1 MDRYRVLYLV
11 SRRAV
16 TSVPL
21 DVACHLDLSQF
32 DLTIVTCFLS
42 RPAAEDT
49 AGSIPVVELAARHQY
64 DVRAWCALYNLIQ
77 QHRPHILH
85 VHHTLPAALGCLF
98 GRLLNVPVII
108 NTRHHDHTALGP
120 GQSLLAL
127 ITLGLAD
134 LIICN
139 SNYTRSSFR
148 WWERRLAG
156 HKRVTAYNGVDVQ
169 RIDQSFVEPAWLR
182 AQLGI
187 RPGAFVIGHAGRL
200 VREKD
205 QATLIRAL
213 AILVDEG
220 LDATLVVVGA
230 GPLRDR
236 LLSLAY
242 SLSLENRVVF
252 TGEIARQR
260 VYQILHTLDLFVM
273 SSNTEGFG
281 NAVVEAMGARR
292 PVVVTRAGAL
302 PEVVGEA
309 GRLAPPRSP
318 TALAGA
324 ILELAQLSSAA
335 LAALGEAGRSRV
347 EACFTVQ
354 RAGAA
359 YSRLYRQMLHQK
371 GIVGA

>member
-1 MDRYRVLYLV
+1 MGRYRVLYLV

-21 DVACHLDLSQF
+21 DLARCLDLGHF
-32 DLTIVTCFLS
+32 DLTIITCFAS
-42 RPAAEDT
+42 RPAAEAT
-49 AGSIPVVELAARHQY
+49 AGSIPIIELGARGKY
-64 DVRAWCALYNLIQ
+64 DVRAWCALYYLIQ

-98 GRLLNVPVII
+98 GRLLKVPAIV
-108 NTRHHDHTALGP
+108 NTRHHDHTESNP

-134 LIICN
+134 LILCN
-139 SNYTRSSFR
+139 SNYTRRSFR

-156 HKRVTAYNGVDVQ
+156 RKSVTVYNGVDIQ
-169 RIDQSFVEPAWLR
+169 RIDQSFVEPARVR
-182 AQLGI
+182 AQLGL
-187 RPGAFVIGHAGRL
+187 RPEAFVIGHAGRL

-213 AILVDEG
+213 AIVVDEG

-230 GPLRDR
+230 GPLRDH
-236 LLSLAY
+236 LLSLVG
-242 SLSLENRVVF
+242 SLGLENRVVF
-252 TGEIARQR
+252 TGELARPR

-273 SSNTEGFG
+273 SSHTEGFG
-281 NAVVEAMGARR
+281 NAVVEAMAARR

-309 GRLAPPRSP
+309 GRVAPPRSP
-318 TALAGA
+318 AALAAA
-324 ILELAQLSSAA
+324 ILEVAQLSPAA
-335 LAALGEAGRSRV
+335 LAALGEAGRGRV
-347 EACFTVQ
+347 EACFTIQ
-354 RAGAA
+354 QAGAA
-359 YSRLYRQMLHQK
+359 YSRSYRQLLYQK
-371 GIVGA
+371 GVVAG